1 MLDALIKLQ
10 EADKNV
16 LGNLAKRDELT
27 TRLNQL
33 TALLTRGETELH
45 DKQEKLA
52 NVEGF
57 YEQKTAELKT
67 DVQRASQS
75 KTKLSAITRQ
85 KEYLAAQK
93 ELQFLKRANTQKEE
107 EILKLMQA
115 IEEYRTG
122 IAGDEEK
129 LAELRSKL
137 SEEEAAHKATLTELE
152 TTIQTQQSERSA
164 LAESIPAAMLKR
176 YERILKGRD
185 GLAVVPVSRSSEN
198 CLGCNMKLPPQAFIQ
213 LLRSEQIMNC
223 PSCQRFIYVGPEESI
238 EEESTET
245 DAGDAEAA

>member
-1 MLDALIKLQ
+1 MLEALIKLQ
-10 EADKNV
+10 AADKNV
-16 LGNLAKRDELT
+16 LGNLATRDELT

-33 TALLTRGETELH
+33 TKLLTRGELELQ

-57 YEQKTAELKT
+57 YTQKTSELKT
-67 DVQRASQS
+67 DVQRAAQS
-75 KTKLSAITRQ
+75 KTKLTAVTRQ
-85 KEYLAAQK
+85 KEYLAQQK
-93 ELQFLKRANTQKEE
+93 ELQFLKRANSQKEE

-129 LAELRSKL
+129 LKELRSKL
-137 SEEEAAHKATLTELE
+137 AEEEAAHKETLSQLEATIETEKA
-152 TTIQTQQSERSA
+152 ERKA
-164 LAESIPAAMLKR
+164 LADSIPPAILTK
-176 YERILKGRD
+176 YERILKGRG
-185 GLAVVPVSRSSEN
+185 GLAVAPVARSSEN

-223 PSCQRFIYVGPEESI
+223 PSCQRFIYVGPDEPSEEESI
-238 EEESTET
+238 DE